1 MIASRTVEVAATAP
15 AFPYSGPEELRL
27 PIRNA
32 LSRVVDP
39 EVAMTIVDVGLVYGV
54 QVDDKQV
61 QVRVTMTSAACPV
74 AGLIMDDIVREL
86 EAALGTDTQVHVE
99 LCWEPPWAPELMSPR
114 ARRALG
120 A

>member
-1 MIASRTVEVAATAP
+1 MKYDFP
-15 AFPYSGPEELRL
+15 FPYCGEREAGEA
-27 PIRNA
+27 IAAA
-32 LSRVVDP
+32 LQRVIDP
-39 EVAMTIVDVGLVYGV
+39 EMALGIVDLGLVYGV
-54 QVDDKQV
+54 EAEGAA
-61 QVRVTMTSAACPV
+61 VRVRITMTSAACPV